1 MMQNFNIRF
10 ANEDDHTSINDLLN
24 EAKLCP
30 VESKELLANF
40 LIMTFEEKII
50 GVIGLEIFGE
60 DALLR
65 SFAVEEEFR
74 QKGIGTRLYNE
85 IMEMAPAKNINQI
98 YLLTETAQK
107 YFELRGFGIVDR
119 NSAPQSMLDSTEFK
133 TFCPESAVCMRKKV

>member
-40 LIMTFEEKII
+40 LIIAFEEKII

-119 NSAPQSMLDSTEFK
+119 NSAPSKILDSAEFK
-133 TFCPESAVCMRKKV
+133 TFCHKSAVCMRKKV